1 MKENN
6 IKKKGFTLIELL
18 ITIGVLALI
27 SLIGI
32 VTVIEVT
39 KKSKE
44 QSANLTI
51 KNIKTASVDYITE
64 FKKDNKYWYS
74 IDTNQDVEYACVTI
88 GQLINKG
95 SLKDNVLNIKY
106 NDNTITKETS
116 IMLKRNKYT
125 LVLLEE
131 DLEFNNTNCLDD
143 GDINVSF
150 TVDGT
155 VGENNYYISSPKVTL
170 SIVNDS
176 QIDKEETNYKLI
188 NNTNTKTTKY
198 QDNTYI
204 IEEEG
209 KNINLCLDVYTNKG
223 NNKSFCIKKDN
234 EEKLKI
240 DKTPPTEPKLLLN
253 KNNEYYLLSNGSSDN
268 LTNDTDIR
276 YYIDN
281 VPSNGS
287 YTKVL
292 EETLTN
298 KEIKVYTKDE
308 AGNKSNTI
316 TKLLE
321 ITSSLTTNITTTT
334 KYYCKEKDTYYDN
347 LEDAK
352 SNCTKIEEG
361 NYKVETEY
369 CCSLNNKCS
378 KSSSLKCEK
387 KGSTTPVYSC
397 PSGYS
402 FKTSGMCV
410 KTKSVSESEKYNLNC
425 SGNTTYGWSSGKT
438 ESGLN
443 SCSSSAGK
451 CSNSSHTG
459 NTKVTCS
466 SYASHDSYKT
476 ESACTRKCGNACYS
490 SDAGGTSK
498 KWYCDAKK
506 WKKTTYTCQAKTGS
520 KTYGVGSMYDKTS
533 ASCSGTLTQTNY
545 VDGCAKSEGK
555 TCTSSSKC
563 NRTTYYTC
571 TDSAN
576 ATVSGYQCD
585 LDGKTYSSKYSC
597 KRNGSI
603 TTSKSYYCDG
613 VEYSSSSSAKE
624 ACNKTVTGD
633 VTNKEAYTC
642 SLTNTTSNDK
652 NTEINNCTNY
662 CAKGTYYNNKCYSLT

>member
-32 VTVIEVT
+32 VTVIGIT

-44 QSANLTI
+44 QSVNLTI
-51 KNIKTASVDYITE
+51 KNIKSTSVDYINE
-64 FKKDNKYWYS
+64 FKNDNKYWYS
-74 IDTNQDVEYACVTI
+74 IDNNQDIEYACVTI

-106 NDNTITKETS
+106 NGNTITKETS
-116 IMLKRNKYT
+116 IMLKRNKNT

-150 TVDGT
+150 TIDGT

-188 NNTNTKTTKY
+188 NNTSTKTTKY
-198 QDNTYI
+198 QDNSYI

-223 NNKSFCIKKDN
+223 NNKTFCIKKDN

-240 DKTPPTEPKLLLN
+240 DKTPPTAPNLLLN
-253 KNNEYYLLSNGSSDN
+253 KNNEYYLLPNGSSDN

-292 EETLTN
+292 ENTLTN

-308 AGNKSNTI
+308 AGNKSNTV

-334 KYYCKEKDTYYDN
+334 KYYCTQNDTYYDN

-352 SNCTKIEEG
+352 SNCTKIEKGVYE
-361 NYKVETEY
+361 VETEY
-369 CCSLNNKCS
+369 CCDLDGECYNSNKTA
-378 KSSSLKCEK
+378 K
-387 KGSTTPVYSC
+387 KECVETGITTPNYDC

-402 FKTSGMCV
+402 LQSKMCIKTS
-410 KTKSVSESEKYNLNC
+410 SVSGSEKYNLNC
-425 SGNTTYGWSSGKT
+425 SGKTTYGWSSGKT
-438 ESGLN
+438 KSGLN
-443 SCSSSAGK
+443 SCKSEKGTCSSSK
-451 CSNSSHTG
+451 DVG
-459 NTKVTCS
+459 NTKVTCTSTS
-466 SYASHDSYKT
+466 SSKSYKT
-476 ESACTRKCGNACYS
+476 SALCEKNCGNACRS
-490 SDAGGTSK
+490 TGTGAK
-498 KWYCDAKK
+498 PWYCDKTSYT
-506 WKKTTYTCQAKTGS
+506 KTTYTCQAKTGS
-520 KTYGVGSMYDKTS
+520 KTYGVGSMYDNNS
-533 ASCSGTLTQTNY
+533 ASCSGTLTETGSN
-545 VDGCAKSEGK
+545 DGCAKSVGK
-555 TCTSSSKC
+555 SCSSSSTCTKT
-563 NRTTYYTC
+563 TTYKC
-571 TDSAN
+571 TESKS

-585 LDGKTYSSKYSC
+585 LDNKTYSSESSC
-597 KRNGSI
+597 KRSGSI
-603 TTSKSYYCDG
+603 TPSKSYYCDG
-613 VEYSSSSSAKE
+613 EEYSSSSSAKE
-624 ACNKTVTGD
+624 ACNKTITGD

-642 SLTNTTSNDK
+642 SLTNTTSNNK

>member
-44 QSANLTI
+44 QSVNLTI
-51 KNIKTASVDYITE
+51 KNIKTASVDYINE

-74 IDTNQDVEYACVTI
+74 IDTNQDVEYACVTV

-240 DKTPPTEPKLLLN
+240 DKTSPTEPKLLLN

-292 EETLTN
+292 EETLTS
-298 KEIKVYTKDE
+298 KEIKAYTKDE

-334 KYYCKEKDTYYDN
+334 KYYCKENDTYYDN

-352 SNCTKIEEG
+352 TNCTKKEKG
-361 NYKVETEY
+361 NYEVKY
-369 CCSLNNKCS
+369 CCSLNNECS
-378 KSSSLKCEK
+378 KSSSLKCEEN
-387 KGSTTPVYSC
+387 GSTTPVYSC

-443 SCSSSAGK
+443 SCNSKKGTCSSSKDVGK
-451 CSNSSHTG
+451 
-459 NTKVTCS
+459 TKVTCS
-466 SYASHDSYKT
+466 STGDSNFYKSSSIC
-476 ESACTRKCGNACYS
+476 EKHCGNACRS
-490 SDAGGTSK
+490 IGKGAK
-498 KWYCDAKK
+498 PWYCDKTSYI
-506 WKKTTYTCQAKTGS
+506 KTTYTCKSKPGS
-520 KTYGVGSMYDKTS
+520 KTYSVGSIIPSTS
-533 ASCSGTLTQTNY
+533 PSSICDGGTLTQTDY
-545 VDGCAKSEGK
+545 KDGCDESKGK
-555 TCTSSSKC
+555 TCTSSSTC
-563 NRTTYYTC
+563 NKTTYYKC
-571 TDSAN
+571 TYSESAK
-576 ATVSGYQCD
+576 VSGYKCS
-585 LDGKTYSSKYSC
+585 LDEKTYDSKSSC
-597 KRNGSI
+597 KRPGSV
-603 TTSKSYYCDG
+603 TKSYYCDG
-613 VEYSSSSSAKE
+613 KEYNSITSAKE
-624 ACNKTVTGD
+624 ACNKTIAGA

-652 NTEINNCTNY
+652 NTEINNCKNY

>member
-39 KKSKE
+39 KKLKE
-44 QSANLTI
+44 QSINLTV
-51 KNIKTASVDYITE
+51 KNIKSSSVDYINE

-74 IDTNQDVEYACVTI
+74 IDNNQDVEYACVTV

-116 IMLKRNKYT
+116 IMLKRNKDT

-321 ITSSLTTNITTTT
+321 ITSSLTTNITTTP
-334 KYYCKEKDTYYDN
+334 KYYCKENDTYYDN

-352 SNCTKIEEG
+352 FNCTKKEKG
-361 NYKVETEY
+361 NYDVETEY
-369 CCSLNNKCS
+369 CCGLNNKCS
-378 KSSSLKCEK
+378 KSSSLKCEE

-402 FKTSGMCV
+402 LKTSGMCI

-443 SCSSSAGK
+443 SCSSSTGK

-476 ESACTRKCGNACYS
+476 ESSCTRKCGNACYS
-490 SDAGGTSK
+490 SDTGGTSK

-533 ASCSGTLTQTNY
+533 ANCSGTLTQTNY

-571 TDSAN
+571 TDSES

-585 LDGKTYSSKYSC
+585 LDEKTYSSKSSC
-597 KRNGSI
+597 KRSGSI

-624 ACNKTVTGD
+624 ACNKTIAGD

-662 CAKGTYYNNKCYSLT
+662 CAKGTYYNNKCYNLT

>member
-44 QSANLTI
+44 QSVNLTI
-51 KNIKTASVDYITE
+51 KNIKIASVDYINE

-74 IDTNQDVEYACVTI
+74 IDTNQDVEYACVTV

-176 QIDKEETNYKLI
+176 QVDKEETNYKLI

-292 EETLTN
+292 EQTLTS
-298 KEIKVYTKDE
+298 KEIKAYTKDE

-334 KYYCKEKDTYYDN
+334 KYYCKENDTYYDN

-378 KSSSLKCEK
+378 ESSSLECEE
-387 KGSTTPVYSC
+387 KGPTTPVYSPC

-402 FKTSGMCV
+402 LKASNMCIKTS
-410 KTKSVSESEKYNLNC
+410 KVSGSEKYNLNC
-425 SGNTTYGWSSGKT
+425 SGNTTYGWSSVKT

-443 SCSSSAGK
+443 SCNSDEKETCSSSKDVGK
-451 CSNSSHTG
+451 
-459 NTKVTCS
+459 TKVTCS
-466 SYASHDSYKT
+466 STGDSNHYKSSSIC
-476 ESACTRKCGNACYS
+476 EKYCGNACRS
-490 SDAGGTSK
+490 TGKGAK
-498 KWYCDAKK
+498 PWYCDKISYI
-506 WKKTTYTCQAKTGS
+506 KTTYKCQEKTGS
-520 KTYGVGSMYDKTS
+520 KTYSKGSRLDKTS
-533 ASCSGTLTQTNY
+533 AICSGTSTEDGN
-545 VDGCAKSEGK
+545 VDECTKSVGK
-555 TCTSSSKC
+555 ACTSPSTC
-563 NRTTYYTC
+563 NKTTYYTC
-571 TDSAN
+571 IESTPQ
-576 ATVSGYQCD
+576 TFKGYKCS
-585 LDGKTYSSKYSC
+585 LDEKTYDSESSC
-597 KRNGSI
+597 KRNGII
-603 TTSKSYYCDG
+603 TPSKSYFCDG
-613 VEYSSSSSAKE
+613 VKYSSSSSAKE
-624 ACNKTVTGD
+624 ACNKTIAGD

-662 CAKGTYYNNKCYSLT
+662 CSKGDHYNNKCYSLT

>member
-32 VTVIEVT
+32 VTIIGLT

-44 QSANLTI
+44 QSINLTV
-51 KNIKTASVDYITE
+51 KNIKIASVDYINE

-74 IDTNQDVEYACVTI
+74 IDNNQDVEYACVTV

-106 NDNTITKETS
+106 NGNTITKETS
-116 IMLKRNKYT
+116 IMLKRNKNT

-334 KYYCKEKDTYYDN
+334 KYYCKENDTYYDN

-352 SNCTKIEEG
+352 SNCTKYIIV

-378 KSSSLKCEK
+378 KSSSLKCEEN
-387 KGSTTPVYSC
+387 GSTTPVYSC

-443 SCSSSAGK
+443 SCKSEKGTCSSSKDVGK
-451 CSNSSHTG
+451 
-459 NTKVTCS
+459 TKVTCS
-466 SYASHDSYKT
+466 STGDSNFYKSSSIC
-476 ESACTRKCGNACYS
+476 EKHCGNACRS
-490 SDAGGTSK
+490 IGKGAK
-498 KWYCDAKK
+498 PWYCDKTSYI
-506 WKKTTYTCQAKTGS
+506 KTTYTCQAKTGS

-545 VDGCAKSEGK
+545 IDGCKKSVGK
-555 TCTSSSKC
+555 ACTSSSTC
-563 NRTTYYTC
+563 NKTTYYTC
-571 TDSAN
+571 IESTSQTFKGYKCSLDEKIYTDKSSCKN
-576 ATVSGYQCD
+576 
-585 LDGKTYSSKYSC
+585 DGNITPSKTY
-597 KRNGSI
+597 
-603 TTSKSYYCDG
+603 TCDG
-613 VEYSSSSSAKE
+613 VEYSSSTSAKE
-624 ACNKTVTGD
+624 ACNKTIAGD

-642 SLTNTTSNDK
+642 SLTNTTSNNK